1 MDDEQLASMVDSVR
15 EAVAAA
21 DHLTP
26 SDQAS
31 VDLALHLATVID
43 DARETG
49 DPELIHKTSFGPMPS
64 LLKVLTALGLNPE
77 GKQKLGLNEGGD
89 DDDW

>member
-1 MDDEQLASMVDSVR
+1 MDDDQLASMVDSVR

-21 DHLTP
+21 DHLTL

-77 GKQKLGLNEGGD
+77 GKQKLGLNEGDGD
-89 DDDW
+89 DDW

>member
-21 DHLTP
+21 DHLTL